1 MLGHWRACPSD
12 REGAFLIVFSNR
24 MKKLLMLSALYI
36 ALGLAQRPPAY
47 PLITHDPYFSI
58 WSTTDEL
65 NGGPTRHWT
74 GAPRETG
81 SLIRIDG
88 ATCRLM
94 GSDPPRRLVE
104 RTEPLRQVSA
114 QVL

>member
-1 MLGHWRACPSD
+1 
-12 REGAFLIVFSNR
+12 
-24 MKKLLMLSALYI
+24 MKKLFPLLALCT
-36 ALGLAQRPPAY
+36 APGLAQRPPAY
-47 PLITHDPYFSI
+47 PQITHDPYFSI

-74 GAPRETG
+74 GAPREIG

-88 ATCRLM
+88 VTHRLM
-94 GSDPPRRLVE
+94 GRDPPRHPVE

-114 QVL
+114 QVLPTRTICRFEDAGLG